1 MSEPV
6 QLHDPS
12 IGADPDQASAL
23 GVRWDLTR
31 FYPAPDCPELSRDMD
46 SARTLATGWKGRWAG
61 RLASLTPSEAG
72 EMLDEYEALTL
83 VQWRLFNYA
92 SLFYAADARNPV
104 ATALQAQVREL
115 GSQLE
120 AQLSFFQVEVSSL
133 EEAAVEAW
141 WSAPRAARQRRLI
154 SEIRKYRAHI
164 LTEPEERM
172 SSRKDLTGRAALV
185 QLFDDLTNSLSFPFD
200 DGTGLRE
207 RTAAEMLAYSRHQDP
222 AIRRKAH
229 EAYLGVFEKNGLV
242 LSHILNSLCLDHRTD
257 CEMRGYATPIERT
270 HMGNSLPAQV
280 VESMMRVTH
289 ANYPVA
295 QRFWKAKARMLG
307 MERLENTDLYAPI
320 AETDRKLSWSEA
332 LDAVH
337 AGYRRFSPELET
349 LARKFSENG
358 WIDAEVRPGKE
369 DGAFCSGTQPDH
381 HPYVLLNYTG
391 NLRDVF
397 TLAHELGHGVHFLRS
412 AVQPLFLYDAPLVLA
427 ETASVFGEML
437 LAQEMLSR
445 ETDPTVRRSI
455 LASRIE
461 DSLATCYRQNVL
473 TEFELSVHDARR
485 DGLLS
490 SDRICRLWM
499 DANAALFGDAV
510 GMNPAYGWGWSY
522 IPHFI
527 HTRFYCYAY
536 TFGQLLVLGLY
547 QRWKDDPD
555 GFVPRFLELLSK
567 GGSEDPAQACASVG
581 IVLDEDFWN
590 AGHRALEA
598 MVEEFEALTSA
609 P

>member
-1 MSEPV
+1 MTDSV

-12 IGADPDQASAL
+12 VGADPAQASAI
-23 GVRWDLTR
+23 GVRWDLSS
-31 FYPAPDCPELSRDMD
+31 FYPAPDSAELARDIEA
-46 SARTLATGWKGRWAG
+46 ARSLTSVWKARWAG
-61 RLASLTPSEAG
+61 RIASLPAHEAG
-72 EMLDEYEALTL
+72 IMLDEYEALTL

-92 SLFYAADARNPV
+92 SLHYAADARNPV
-104 ATALQAQVREL
+104 STALQAQVREL

-120 AQLSFFQVEVSSL
+120 AELSFFQVEISAL
-133 EEAAVEAW
+133 EESVVESW
-141 WSAPRAARQRRLI
+141 WSEPRALRLKRLI
-154 SEIRKYRAHI
+154 TEIRKYRVHI

-185 QLFDDLTNSLSFPFD
+185 QLFDDLTNSLVFPFD

-207 RTAAEMLAYSRHQDP
+207 RAAAEMLAYSRHPDP
-222 AIRRKAH
+222 EIRRKAH
-229 EAYLGVFEKNGLV
+229 EAYLGVYEKNGLV
-242 LSHILNSLCLDHRTD
+242 LAHVFNSLCLDHHTD
-257 CEMRGYATPIERT
+257 GEMRGYASPMTRT
-270 HMGNSLPAQV
+270 NMGNSLPDAV
-280 VESMMRVTH
+280 VEAMMQATRR
-289 ANYPVA
+289 NYRVA
-295 QRFWKAKARMLG
+295 QRFWKAKARLLG
-307 MERLENTDLYAPI
+307 MQQLSNTDLYAPI
-320 AETDRKLSWSEA
+320 AEVDKKMSWNEA

-349 LARKFSENG
+349 LARKFSDEG
-358 WIDAEVRPGKE
+358 WIDAEIRPGKE
-369 DGAFCSGTQPDH
+369 DGAFCSGTQPEH
-381 HPYVLLNYTG
+381 HPYVLINYTG

-397 TLAHELGHGVHFLRS
+397 TLAHELGHGVHFLKS

-437 LAQEMLSR
+437 LAQELLAR
-445 ETDPTVRRSI
+445 ETDPLVRRSI

-473 TEFELSVHDARR
+473 TEFELSVHLARK
-485 DGLLS
+485 DGLLA
-490 SDRICRLWM
+490 SDKICQLWK

-510 GMNPAYGWGWSY
+510 TMNPAYAWGWSY

-547 QRWKDDPD
+547 QAWKEDSQ
-555 GFVPRFLELLSK
+555 GFVPKFLELLSK

-581 IVLDEDFWN
+581 IVLDEAFWD

-598 MVEEFEALTSA
+598 MVEEFEALI
-609 P
+609 

>member
-1 MSEPV
+1 MTEPV

-12 IGADPDQASAL
+12 FGADPAQASAS
-23 GVRWDLTR
+23 GVCWDLSR
-31 FYPAPDCPELSRDMD
+31 FYPAPDSPELSRDID
-46 SARTLATGWKGRWAG
+46 SARSLTTAWKAKWAG
-61 RLASLTPSEAG
+61 RFPALSPLEAG
-72 EMLDEYEALTL
+72 AMLDEYEALTL

-104 ATALQAQVREL
+104 STALQAQIREM

-120 AQLSFFQVEVSSL
+120 AELSFFQVEISSL
-133 EEAAVEAW
+133 EDSVVEAW
-141 WSAPRAARQRRLI
+141 WSDDRAARLKRLI
-154 SEIRKYRAHI
+154 TEIRKYRAHI

-185 QLFDDLTNSLSFPFD
+185 QLFDDLTNSLVFPFD

-207 RTAAEMLAYSRHQDP
+207 HAAAEMLAFSRHTDP
-222 AIRRKAH
+222 EIRRKAH
-229 EAYLGVFEKNGLV
+229 EAYLGVYEKNGLV
-242 LSHILNSLCLDHRTD
+242 LAHVFNSLCLDHQTD
-257 CEMRGYATPIERT
+257 NEMRGYASPIERT
-270 HMGNSLPAQV
+270 HMGNSLPSAV
-280 VESMMRVTH
+280 VEAMMRATR
-289 ANYPVA
+289 ANYSVA
-295 QRFWKAKARMLG
+295 QRFWKAKARLLG
-307 MERLENTDLYAPI
+307 MDTLSNTDLYAPI
-320 AETDRKLSWSEA
+320 VEIDKKMTWDEA
-332 LDAVH
+332 LEAVH
-337 AGYRRFSPELET
+337 AGYRRFSPALET

-358 WIDAEVRPGKE
+358 WIDAEIRPGKE

-381 HPYVLLNYTG
+381 HPYVLINYTG

-397 TLAHELGHGVHFLRS
+397 TLAHELGHGVHFLKS

-437 LAQEMLSR
+437 LAQELLAR
-445 ETDPTVRRSI
+445 ETDPLVRRSI

-473 TEFELSVHDARR
+473 TEFELSVHLARK

-490 SDRICRLWM
+490 SDRICQLWK

-510 GMNPAYGWGWSY
+510 TMNPAYAWGWSY

-547 QRWKDDPD
+547 QRWKEDAE
-555 GFVPRFLELLSK
+555 GFVPKFLELLSK

-590 AGHRALEA
+590 AGHRTLEA
-598 MVEEFEALTSA
+598 MVEEFEQLI
-609 P
+609 

>member
-1 MSEPV
+1 MTEPV

-12 IGADPDQASAL
+12 TGADPAQASAN
-23 GVRWDLTR
+23 GVRWDLSE
-31 FYPAPDCPELSRDMD
+31 FYPAPDSQELTRDIE
-46 SARTLATGWKGRWAG
+46 SARSLTTAWKARWAG
-61 RLASLTPSEAG
+61 RFASLSPAEAG
-72 EMLDEYEALTL
+72 AMLDEYEALTL
-83 VQWRLFNYA
+83 VQWKLFNYA

-104 ATALQAQVREL
+104 STALQAQVREM
-115 GSQLE
+115 GSNLE
-120 AQLSFFQVEVSSL
+120 AELSFF
-133 EEAAVEAW
+133 AVEISALDEATVQAW
-141 WSAPRAARQRRLI
+141 WSDARAARLKRMI

-207 RTAAEMLAYSRHQDP
+207 RTGAEMLSFGRHTDP
-222 AIRRKAH
+222 EMRRKAH
-229 EAYLGVFEKNGLV
+229 EAFLAVYEKNGLV
-242 LSHILNSLCLDHRTD
+242 LAHVFNSLCLDHQTD
-257 CEMRGYATPIERT
+257 CEMRGYATPITRT
-270 HMGNSLPAQV
+270 HMGNSLPDAV
-280 VESMMRVTH
+280 VESMMRVTRE
-289 ANYPVA
+289 NYTVA
-295 QRFWKAKARMLG
+295 QRFWKAKARLLG
-307 MERLENTDLYAPI
+307 MERLSNTDLYAPI
-320 AETDRKLSWSEA
+320 AETDRKMNWDEA

-337 AGYRRFSPELET
+337 AGYRRFSPELEA
-349 LARKFSENG
+349 LARKFSEHG
-358 WIDAEVRPGKE
+358 WIDAEIRPGKE

-397 TLAHELGHGVHFLRS
+397 TLAHELGHGVHFLKS

-437 LAQEMLSR
+437 LAQELLAR
-445 ETDPTVRRSI
+445 ETDPMVRRSI

-461 DSLATCYRQNVL
+461 DALATCYRQNVL
-473 TEFELSVHDARR
+473 TEFELSVHLARKE
-485 DGLLS
+485 GLLS
-490 SDRICRLWM
+490 SERICALWK
-499 DANAALFGDAV
+499 DANAALFGEAV
-510 GMNPAYGWGWSY
+510 SMNPAYAWGWSY

-547 QRWKDDPD
+547 QRWKEDPA
-555 GFVPRFLELLSK
+555 GFVPKFLELLSK
-567 GGSEDPAQACASVG
+567 GGSEDPAVACASVG

-598 MVEEFEALTSA
+598 MVEEFEQLV
-609 P
+609 

>member
-1 MSEPV
+1 MTEPV

-12 IGADPDQASAL
+12 FGADPAQASAN
-23 GVRWDLTR
+23 GVRWDLSR
-31 FYPAPDCPELSRDMD
+31 FYPAPDSPELARDIE
-46 SARTLATGWKGRWAG
+46 SARALTTAWKAKWAG
-61 RLASLTPSEAG
+61 RFPVLSPLEAG
-72 EMLDEYEALTL
+72 AMLDEYETLTL

-104 ATALQAQVREL
+104 STALQAQIREL
-115 GSQLE
+115 GSSLE
-120 AQLSFFQVEVSSL
+120 AELSFFQVEISSL
-133 EEAAVEAW
+133 EDAVVDAW
-141 WSAPRAARQRRLI
+141 WSDARAARLKRLI
-154 SEIRKYRAHI
+154 TEIRKYRAHI

-185 QLFDDLTNSLSFPFD
+185 QLFDDLTNSLVFPFD

-207 RTAAEMLAYSRHQDP
+207 HAAAEMLAFSRHTDP
-222 AIRRKAH
+222 EIRRKAH
-229 EAYLGVFEKNGLV
+229 EAYLGVYEKNGLV
-242 LSHILNSLCLDHRTD
+242 LAHVFNSLCLDHQTD
-257 CEMRGYATPIERT
+257 NEMRGYSSPIERT
-270 HMGNSLPAQV
+270 HMGNSLPSAV
-280 VESMMRVTH
+280 VESMMAATR
-289 ANYPVA
+289 ANYSVA
-295 QRFWKAKARMLG
+295 QRFWKAKARLLG
-307 MERLENTDLYAPI
+307 METLANTDLYAPI
-320 AETDRKLSWSEA
+320 VEVDKKMTWEEA
-332 LDAVH
+332 LEAVH
-337 AGYRRFSPELET
+337 AGYRRFSPALEE

-358 WIDAEVRPGKE
+358 WIDAEIRPGKE

-381 HPYVLLNYTG
+381 HPYVLINYTG

-397 TLAHELGHGVHFLRS
+397 TLAHELGHGVHFLKS

-437 LAQEMLSR
+437 LAQELLAR
-445 ETDPTVRRSI
+445 ETDPLVRRSI

-473 TEFELSVHDARR
+473 TEFELSVHLARK
-485 DGLLS
+485 DGLLAP
-490 SDRICRLWM
+490 DRICQLWK

-510 GMNPAYGWGWSY
+510 TMNPAYAWGWSY

-547 QRWKDDPD
+547 QRWKEDA
-555 GFVPRFLELLSK
+555 GSFVPKFLELLSK

-598 MVEEFEALTSA
+598 MVEEFEQLI
-609 P
+609 

>member
-12 IGADPDQASAL
+12 VGADPAQASAT
-23 GVRWDLTR
+23 GVRWDLSK
-31 FYPAPDCPELSRDMD
+31 FYPAPDSAELSRDIEA
-46 SARTLATGWKGRWAG
+46 ARTLTSAWKARWAG
-61 RLASLTPSEAG
+61 RIATLSPRDAG
-72 EMLDEYEALTL
+72 VMLDEYESLTL

-92 SLFYAADARNPV
+92 SLYYAADARNPV
-104 ATALQAQVREL
+104 STALQAQVREL

-120 AQLSFFQVEVSSL
+120 AELSFFQVEISAL
-133 EEAAVEAW
+133 EESVIEAW
-141 WSAPRAARQRRLI
+141 WSDARAVRLKRLI
-154 SEIRKYRAHI
+154 TEIRKYRTHI
-164 LTEPEERM
+164 LSEPEERM

-185 QLFDDLTNSLSFPFD
+185 QLFDDLTNSLVFPFD

-207 RTAAEMLAYSRHQDP
+207 HAAAEMLAYSRHPDP
-222 AIRRKAH
+222 ETRRKAH
-229 EAYLGVFEKNGLV
+229 EAYLGVYEKNGLV
-242 LSHILNSLCLDHRTD
+242 LAHIFNSLCLDHQTD
-257 CEMRGYATPIERT
+257 GEMRGYATPMSRT
-270 HMGNSLPAQV
+270 HMGNSLPDAV
-280 VESMMRVTH
+280 VESMMKATH
-289 ANYPVA
+289 RNYTVA
-295 QRFWKAKARMLG
+295 QRFWKAKARLLG
-307 MERLENTDLYAPI
+307 MERLANTDLYAPI
-320 AETDRKLSWSEA
+320 AETDKKMSWTEA

-349 LARKFSENG
+349 LARKFSDEG
-358 WIDAEVRPGKE
+358 WIDAEIRPGKE
-369 DGAFCSGTQPDH
+369 DGAFCSGTQPEH

-397 TLAHELGHGVHFLRS
+397 TLAHELGHGVHFLKS

-437 LAQEMLSR
+437 LAQELLAR
-445 ETDPTVRRSI
+445 ETDPLVRRSI

-473 TEFELSVHDARR
+473 TEFELSVHLARK
-485 DGLLS
+485 DGLLAA
-490 SDRICRLWM
+490 DKICQLWK

-510 GMNPAYGWGWSY
+510 TMNPAYGWGWSY

-547 QRWKDDPD
+547 QAWKEDPQ
-555 GFVPRFLELLSK
+555 GFVPKFLELLSK
-567 GGSEDPAQACASVG
+567 GGSQDPAQACASVG

-598 MVEEFEALTSA
+598 MVEEFEALI
-609 P
+609 